1 MVVVVVDNVAGSNTR
16 GTVVVVDFLLFF
28 LFLFRLL
35 FFLRLF
41 LFFFLLGLSE
51 IFFLGLFR
59 LFGFRVVVAKL
70 VDSSGLVGGSRS
82 MLRLNQTNF
91 GDDGGTTAGVAGNSL
106 PVPPVKLL

>member
-82 MLRLNQTNF
+82 IEN
-91 GDDGGTTAGVAGNSL
+91 GNE
-106 PVPPVKLL
+106 KLKIIM